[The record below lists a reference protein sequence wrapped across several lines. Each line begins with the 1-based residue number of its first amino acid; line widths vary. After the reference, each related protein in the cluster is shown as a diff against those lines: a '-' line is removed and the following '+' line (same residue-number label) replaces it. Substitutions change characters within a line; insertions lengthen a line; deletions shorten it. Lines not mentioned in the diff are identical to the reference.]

1 MATKYLSKQQYLDA
15 DPKAMQQINFTGNV
29 DRAGNTTFFILE
41 EVKETILDFYKELW
55 DYFEFILF

>member
-1 MATKYLSKQQYLDA
+1 
-15 DPKAMQQINFTGNV
+15 MQQINFNGNV

-55 DYFEFILF
+55 DYNYTREL

>member
-1 MATKYLSKQQYLDA
+1 
-15 DPKAMQQINFTGNV
+15 MQQINFNGNV

-41 EVKETILDFYKELW
+41 EVKETILDFDKELW